1 MVYRFFLLII
11 LSLAFV
17 GCGSKGKTYTVGVD
31 PTWFPLNLMGKELN
45 VFAFSNELLLEISR
59 HEGINFQRLNL
70 SWDNLTMGLEEG
82 KCDAILSSVYPY
94 VFELKKYD
102 FSDLYLNTGPVLLV
116 KGDSMLNVSSPM
128 EGKEIAV
135 GSQEQEA
142 LFIRLY
148 PQAIVRYYNQIPTAL
163 NALVNGYVDGV
174 VVGYIPATAFV
185 EDLYEGKLKI
195 ATPPLNEAGLRLLTV
210 HDEHS
215 ELIEAFNRGLEKTRD
230 SGKYEKL
237 LKKWNLD

>member
-1 MVYRFFLLII
+1 MVYRLFLLIV
-11 LSLAFV
+11 LSLTLV

-31 PTWFPLNLMGKELN
+31 PTWFPVNLMGKEPN

-59 HEGINFQRLNL
+59 HEGINFERVNM
-70 SWDNLTMGLEEG
+70 SWDNLSMGLEEN
-82 KCDAILSSVYPY
+82 KYDAILSSIYPY
-94 VFELKKYD
+94 IFELKKYD
-102 FSDLYLNTGPVLLV
+102 FSDLYLNTGPVLV
-116 KGDSMLNVSSPM
+116 IKGDSMLNVSGAM

-135 GSQEQEA
+135 GTQEQEA

-148 PQAIVRYYNQIPTAL
+148 PQVIVRYYNQIPNAL
-163 NALVNGYVDGV
+163 NSLIGEYVDGV

-210 HDEHS
+210 HKKHP
-215 ELIEAFNRGLEKTRD
+215 ELIEAFNRGLEKVRD

>member
-1 MVYRFFLLII
+1 MVYRIFLLIV
-11 LSLAFV
+11 LSLTLV

-31 PTWFPLNLMGKELN
+31 PTWFPLNLMGKEPN

-59 HEGINFQRLNL
+59 HEGINFERVNM
-70 SWDNLTMGLEEG
+70 SWDNLSLGLEE
-82 KCDAILSSVYPY
+82 KKYDAILSSIYPY
-94 VFELKKYD
+94 VYELKKYD
-102 FSDLYLNTGPVLLV
+102 FSDLYLNTGPVLVV
-116 KGDSMLNVSSPM
+116 KGDSMLNVSGGM
-128 EGKEIAV
+128 EGKEVAV
-135 GSQEQEA
+135 GTQEQEA

-148 PQAIVRYYNQIPTAL
+148 PQVIVRYYNQIPNAL
-163 NALVNGYVDGV
+163 NALIGEYVDGV

-210 HDEHS
+210 HEKHP
-215 ELIEAFNRGLEKTRD
+215 ELIEAFNRGLEKVRD